1 MKVEPKL
8 KGRILLTGGSGT
20 LGHAIV
26 ELAKQLDLDCRYTIF
41 SRDPMKQSVMRHK
54 HPDLKFVIGDVRDKD
69 EVIKAM
75 AGHDMVIHAAAMKHI
90 PEAEYDPIACYA
102 VNVTGS
108 QNVLD
113 AALTLGVEDVVLI
126 TTDKA
131 CHPSNSYGCTKMM
144 MERLAF
150 SYINA
155 DMNIYLP
162 RYGNVITSTGSV
174 ARIWQEQLANKE
186 PISVTDLKMT
196 RFWLSP
202 QRAAEIVVESLR
214 YPNYVYVPT
223 LPALSLEK
231 MISYVF
237 EEDVPTKVIGLRP
250 GEKTHEE
257 LLTFEESAYAVA
269 SAKTYLVR
277 APTTPRTAPFGNYS
291 SQKPVKEVGR
301 ADMRKMLG
309 LESE

>member
-8 KGRILLTGGSGT
+8 KGHILLTGGSGT

-26 ELAKQLDLDCRYTIF
+26 ELAKQLDLDCQFTVF
-41 SRDPMKQSVMRHK
+41 SRDPMKQSAMRHK
-54 HPDLKFVIGDVRDKD
+54 YPDLQFVIGDVRDKD

-113 AALTLGVEDVVLI
+113 AALTLGIEDVVLI

-174 ARIWQEQLANKE
+174 ARIWREQLVKGE
-186 PISVTDLKMT
+186 PISVTDPKMT

-202 QRAAEIVVESLR
+202 QRAAEIVVESLY
-214 YPNYVYVPT
+214 YPNRVYVPK

-231 MISYVF
+231 MIVYAL
-237 EEDVPTKVIGLRP
+237 EEGVPMEVIGLRP

-257 LLTFEESAYAVA
+257 LLTFEESAYAA
-269 SAKTYLVR
+269 DMDGAYIVR
-277 APTTPRTAPFGNYS
+277 APTLLRADPFGNYS
-291 SQKPVKEVGR
+291 SQKPVKEVER
-301 ADMRKMLG
+301 YEMRKMLG
-309 LESE
+309 LETE

>member
-1 MKVEPKL
+1 M
-8 KGRILLTGGSGT
+8 
-20 LGHAIV
+20 
-26 ELAKQLDLDCRYTIF
+26 
-41 SRDPMKQSVMRHK
+41 
-54 HPDLKFVIGDVRDKD
+54 
-69 EVIKAM
+69 
-75 AGHDMVIHAAAMKHI
+75 
-90 PEAEYDPIACYA
+90 
-102 VNVTGS
+102 
-108 QNVLD
+108 LD
-113 AALTLGVEDVVLI
+113 AALTLGIEDVVLI

-174 ARIWQEQLANKE
+174 ARIWQEQLAKGE
-186 PISVTDLKMT
+186 PITVTDPKMT

-202 QRAAEIVVESLR
+202 QRAAEIVVESLY
-214 YPNYVYVPT
+214 YPNYVYIPK

-231 MISYVF
+231 MIAYAL
-237 EEDVPTKVIGLRP
+237 EEGAPMKVIGLRP

-257 LLTFEESAYAVA
+257 LLTFEESAYAA
-269 SAKTYLVR
+269 DMDMAYIVR
-277 APTTPRTAPFGNYS
+277 APTTFRADPFGNYS
-291 SQKPVKEVGR
+291 SQKPVKEVER

-309 LESE
+309 LESER

>member
-1 MKVEPKL
+1 MKGEPKL

-20 LGHAIV
+20 LGNAIV
-26 ELAKQLDLDCRYTIF
+26 ELAKQLDCQFTIF

-54 HPDLKFVIGDVRDKD
+54 YPDLQFVIGDVRDKD

-90 PEAEYDPIACYA
+90 PEAEQDPIACYA

-113 AALTLGVEDVVLI
+113 AALTLGIEDVVLI

-131 CHPSNSYGCTKMM
+131 CHPTNSYGCTKMM

-155 DMNIYLP
+155 DMNVYLP

-174 ARIWQEQLANKE
+174 ARIWQEQLAKGE
-186 PISVTDLKMT
+186 PITVTDPKMT

-202 QRAAEIVVESLR
+202 QRAAEVVAESLR
-214 YPNYVYVPT
+214 FPNYIYVPT

-237 EEDVPTKVIGLRP
+237 EEDVPMKVIGLRP

-269 SAKTYLVR
+269 SATAYLVR
-277 APTTPRTAPFGNYS
+277 APTTPRTDPFGNYS
-291 SQKPVKEVGR
+291 SQKPVREVER

-309 LESE
+309 LERK